1 VKLVGNKITKDEKI
15 IKIGY
20 YFHVFSNLLT
30 VKGTFMKPISVILWS
45 CVLCLQA
52 CAVSQSGDTGQFS
65 KAQSLTELAGTYKN
79 LAEKTKPQDKEAYL
93 SAILWPEDSA
103 INPADIDTIKVSVL
117 NEDTVEVVAQSS
129 SGSQLKAA
137 SFVRGKHFQLRNGQL
152 EILSRSQVAGF
163 QAGEPMV
170 GVASEKI
177 VIGLDS
183 QGNGKVRQN
192 MSATGMAFLIIPMH
206 VSEETNLRFVKIP

>member
-1 VKLVGNKITKDEKI
+1 VKIRNQKIKWIDLVKEFLSRTAIVVLI
-15 IKIGY
+15 AL
-20 YFHVFSNLLT
+20 VASL
-30 VKGTFMKPISVILWS
+30 ILGFFAWNGGAPLDD
-45 CVLCLQA
+45 V
-52 CAVSQSGDTGQFS
+52 
-65 KAQSLTELAGTYKN
+65 E
-79 LAEKTKPQDKEAYL
+79 P
-93 SAILWPEDSA
+93 

-117 NEDTVEVVAQSS
+117 NEDKVEVVAQSS

-177 VIGLDS
+177 VVGLDS

>member
-1 VKLVGNKITKDEKI
+1 VKSMGNKITKDEKI
-15 IKIGY
+15 NKIYY
-20 YFHVFSNLLT
+20 YFKVFLNLLIDME
-30 VKGTFMKPISVILWS
+30 TFMKTISIILWS

-52 CAVSQSGDTGQFS
+52 CAISQNGDTGQFS
-65 KAQSLTELAGTYKN
+65 KAQSLSELAGTYKN
-79 LAEKTKPQDKEAYL
+79 LAEKNKAQDKEAYL
-93 SAILWPEDSA
+93 SVILWPEDTA
-103 INPADIDTIKVSVL
+103 IKPADIDTIKVSVL

-129 SGSQLKAA
+129 SGSKLKAVTY
-137 SFVRGKHFQLRNGQL
+137 VRGKHFQIRNGQL

-177 VIGLDS
+177 VVGLDS

-192 MSATGMAFLIIPMH
+192 MSATGMAFLLIPVH